1 MRTKTMFITAILLIC
16 SAVVSAQHIT
26 GQAIGVYN
34 DETAQTS
41 VTKSVERY
49 ITANGQIASQK
60 ATLKQTLVAIPRMMN
75 MDIPSGYTA
84 ESLAEKYMK
93 ERFAEDFAATISPYI
108 IQQNV
113 TAAEIDE
120 ITEMFNTPE
129 GKMATAHAQKMTSQE
144 GMADVMAIAQR
155 DLISIL
161 TKDTYQKTE
170 VKASAERRALFAAYY
185 KSSGIEKMISP
196 LLNAISQGKVPDSI
210 MAKFNAYFQENML
223 NLVLNASEGILTDD
237 DLRFYEKMCNK
248 PQYTK
253 MIDGVTNAISNP
265 QEMGISIIT
274 KYNIWVT
281 SL

>member
-49 ITANGQIASQK
+49 MVANGQIASQS

-129 GKMATAHAQKMTSQE
+129 GNMATAHAQKMTSQE
-144 GMADVMAIAQR
+144 GMADIMAIAQR

-161 TKDTYQKTE
+161 TKGTYQKTE

-185 KSSGIEKMISP
+185 KSSGVDKMISP
-196 LLNAISQGKVPDSI
+196 LLDAISQGKVSDVV
-210 MAKFNAYFQENML
+210 AKIKAYFQENMP